1 MNQKNK
7 NILLIV
13 GLILFWI
20 LAYAFGFSKTIDL
33 IAQNDKLQAQK
44 EIHQS
49 APAQLAALAKKEKQ
63 LNEILAKNNV
73 EGSSVQNNLL
83 KTLQNL
89 SSTSDFMVVNFEE
102 PHVSVDEPSNKVTTT
117 YNFTLE
123 GDYKSL
129 LSVVYALEQ
138 KYSFGNIVHTGFEKK
153 KNYRTRKNYLQCN
166 VLLQRLN

>member
-7 NILLIV
+7 NILLIA

-20 LAYAFGFSKTIDL
+20 LAYVFGFSKTIDL

-129 LSVVYALEQ
+129 LNVVYALEQ
-138 KYSFGNIVHTGFEKK
+138 KYSFGNIVHTDFEKK
-153 KNYRTRKNYLQCN
+153 KNYRTRRNYLQCN
-166 VLLQRLN
+166 ILLQRLN